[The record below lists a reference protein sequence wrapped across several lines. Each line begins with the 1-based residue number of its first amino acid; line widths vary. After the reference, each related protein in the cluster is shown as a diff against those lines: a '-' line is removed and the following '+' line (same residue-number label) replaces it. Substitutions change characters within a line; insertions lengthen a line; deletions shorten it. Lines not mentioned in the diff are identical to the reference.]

1 MLNIIDIKNRIKS
14 IEDTAKITKAMQLI
28 SVAKM
33 NKALVKYEN
42 NQPYFKKVRSTMA
55 SILKQSA
62 LKHRYIDSGS
72 GGERTAFIVIAS
84 DKGMAGDFNNQVL
97 NLAYSHIERLAETY
111 VFTIGIMARDFFVSK
126 GIKIDIE
133 FLHTTQNPTI
143 ADAARITYDILELYD
158 KDLFDKIYVVYTEK
172 TSVVKQFPTI
182 RQLLPVTAE
191 TLSAEDKNGEK
202 EAFRGNFHFE
212 PNEKS
217 VLGVVITEYLTGVLY
232 STLIQSVAA
241 EHFKRMTTMSQ
252 ATKNANEMVAELKV
266 KYNRARQEN
275 ITTAILEIGNN
286 GIGKEK

>member
-42 NQPYFKKVRSTMA
+42 NQPYFKKVGSTMA
-55 SILKQSA
+55 SILKQGA
-62 LKHRYIDSGS
+62 LKHRYIDDR

-97 NLAYSHIERLAETY
+97 NLAYSRIEKLEETY
-111 VFTIGIMARDFFVSK
+111 VFTIGVMARDFFVSK

-133 FLHTTQNPTI
+133 FLHTTQNPTMS
-143 ADAARITYDILELYD
+143 DAARITYDILELYD

-172 TSVVKQFPTI
+172 TSVVKQFPAI
-182 RQLLPVTAE
+182 RQLLPVTLE
-191 TLSAEDKNGEK
+191 TLSDQTRNGDEK
-202 EAFRGNFHFE
+202 EVFHGALHFE
-212 PNEKS
+212 PDEKS
-217 VLGVVITEYLTGVLY
+217 VLDVVITEYLTGVLY

-241 EHFKRMTTMSQ
+241 EHFKRMTTMQQ
-252 ATKNANEMVAELKV
+252 ATKNAGDMVAELKI

-286 GIGKEK
+286 GIKDF